1 MLSYG
6 GVLGQGVYSKLCGQG
21 RPNNGMHPTP
31 LHGASHA
38 RCNRARVMPG
48 VRWLPSGERSML
60 KAILRFAK
68 NVLTSRLGLILCLV
82 HFLFFAYAILEK
94 QPAPRGEDMS
104 WAEFQQLGSSSS
116 LFAGRNLHWHYES
129 ALLQVL
135 LVLDLPAMF
144 AVSIFSEVFLPQSFA
159 QLSVW
164 TVSWIGA
171 GLMVFFS
178 SLQWLLVGYCI
189 ERWLVVSKEL
199 NRPPKVES

>member
-1 MLSYG
+1 
-6 GVLGQGVYSKLCGQG
+6 VK
-21 RPNNGMHPTP
+21 T
-31 LHGASHA
+31 
-38 RCNRARVMPG
+38 
-48 VRWLPSGERSML
+48 
-60 KAILRFAK
+60 AIRFAK

-94 QPAPRGEDMS
+94 QPVSRGDGEMS

-129 ALLQVL
+129 ALLKTL

-144 AVSIFSEVFLPQSFA
+144 AVSIFSELFLPQSFA
-159 QLSVW
+159 RLSVW
-164 TVSWIGA
+164 AVSWIGA
-171 GLMVFFS
+171 GLVIFFS
-178 SLQWLLVGYCI
+178 SLQWLFVGYCI